1 MSCFGSSAD
10 ILGTG
15 GHPHLPVGQGQQLPL
30 IIDGFDVAVQKHTVT
45 QTVEPQM
52 LDDLRH

>member
-30 IIDGFDVAVQKHTVT
+30 IIDGFDVAVQKHTAT

>member
-30 IIDGFDVAVQKHTVT
+30 IIDGFDVAVQKHAAT
-45 QTVEPQM
+45 QTVERVPFDS
-52 LDDLRH
+52 LTV